1 MNKLIEV
8 VVRAVIQALAGAVMS
23 NGVQISDSNIDQI
36 AGALALIV
44 TVIWS
49 VWSKH
54 KAKSDEKNPDSAGS
68 K

>member
-36 AGALALIV
+36 AGAMALIV

-49 VWSKH
+49 IWSKN
-54 KAKSDEKNPDSAGS
+54 KAKAHEKTPDSAGS
-68 K
+68 R